1 MQEEATCNDNAMVFE
16 CNYLHHTSEL
26 ALETNLGKLCG
37 GRASHVPGRVVLLLP
52 PGYCQASHTEAG
64 SVDGL
69 VWGMAPGWAS
79 APFYLQSNV
88 PLPGLAG

>member
-1 MQEEATCNDNAMVFE
+1 M
-16 CNYLHHTSEL
+16 
-26 ALETNLGKLCG
+26 
-37 GRASHVPGRVVLLLP
+37 LLLP